1 MRIFKP
7 IRKRRNTWFCLAL
20 CFIISLPLTA
30 NDNDLMKKKQE
41 NDTVP
46 YKARTFPLGGNALR
60 SDGKYLELPFAV
72 GLDYT
77 VFRGISNVTDLAVR
91 FRDFGDEG
99 FEDISDFTQIGDVVN
114 KGWSTTARLEGNLLP
129 FFKMFVISGY
139 AEMDLEMKIR
149 VGDRGDN
156 EPWILEINDQNNF
169 YSIGGGGSV
178 FFGYESLFGV
188 VDVSYL
194 RTMDQDP
201 KPGDLSTDIESLI
214 TGMRVGYSNPNP
226 SQRPW
231 AVWTGFTTTSSTV
244 EVDGTQ
250 QGIPVIGT
258 IDYRVKQR
266 AIDRNA
272 ILLGGQY
279 FISDHLQAMFD
290 SDFAIKGQ
298 YRMTLSVNY
307 RF

>member
-1 MRIFKP
+1 MKNSVKRKLSLIFA
-7 IRKRRNTWFCLAL
+7 LAI
-20 CFIISLPLTA
+20 CFTTSHVFA
-30 NDNDLMKKKQE
+30 S
-41 NDTVP
+41 NDTDPFKVINDQDTIK
-46 YKARTFPLGGNALR
+46 YKKRTFPLGGNALR
-60 SDGKYLELPFAV
+60 AEGQYVELPFAV

-77 VFRGISNVTDLAVR
+77 LFRGISNVTDLAVK
-91 FRDFGDEG
+91 FRDFGDDG

-114 KGWSTTARLEGNLLP
+114 QGWSATSRLEGNILP
-129 FFKMFVISGY
+129 FFKMFVIGGY
-139 AEMDLEMKIR
+139 AEMDLLMKIK
-149 VGDRGDN
+149 VGGGDGE
-156 EPWILEINDQNNF
+156 EPWILDIQDKNTF

-178 FFGYESLFGV
+178 FFGYEALFGV

-214 TGMRVGYSNPNP
+214 TGIRVGYANPNLN
-226 SQRPW
+226 QRPW
-231 AVWTGFTTTSSTV
+231 AIWTGFTTTSSTV
-244 EVDGTQ
+244 EVDGTEQ
-250 QGIPVIGT
+250 NIPVIGT

-279 FISDHLQAMFD
+279 FVSDHFQVMFD
-290 SDFAIKGQ
+290 SDFAIRGQ
-298 YRMTLSVNY
+298 YRTTFSVNY